1 MMTPL
6 LLAPYTRKLVWGEE
20 RWVVSARPGA
30 SSVVVG
36 GEYAGWTLD
45 RVVEKEGVSLT
56 GVRSPNPR
64 ELPLLMKI
72 IDARRPLSLQV
83 HPDSASANTLG
94 GDAKNEAW
102 YVLSAD
108 SNGSAAK
115 EELSA
120 CILAGL
126 KDGVTEESLRSA
138 IADGTAGDAAV
149 RRPVKPG
156 DIYYI
161 PGGTVHA
168 IGGGTRIFEVQQTG
182 ETTYRLF
189 DWNRKDANGEMRPLH
204 VEKALKAIN
213 WNEQGGKLFRK
224 RVGTPFFTMYEQEL
238 DGKFTRTMDGVS
250 FRTLF
255 VVDGVLEVTSGG
267 ETVAATSGVG
277 VVVPADTDEF
287 TLKGR
292 AKIISVTL

>member
-1 MMTPL
+1 MTTPL
-6 LLAPYTRKLVWGEE
+6 LLAAHTRKLIWGEE
-20 RWVVSARPGA
+20 RWVVSARRGA
-30 SSVVVG
+30 SSVVVNG
-36 GEYAGWTLD
+36 KYAGWTLD
-45 RVVEKEGVSLT
+45 KVIEAEGESVV
-56 GVRSPNPR
+56 GVRAPNPQ

-83 HPDSASANTLG
+83 HPDMDAAGRLG
-94 GDAKNEAW
+94 GEAKNEAW
-102 YVLSAD
+102 YVLAADPAVASAGE
-108 SNGSAAK
+108 NI
-115 EELSA
+115 SA

-126 KDGVTEESLRSA
+126 KDGVKPDEFRAA
-138 IADGTAGDAAV
+138 IADGTAGDYAL

-189 DWNRKDANGEMRPLH
+189 DWNRTDGQGNRRELH
-204 VEKALKAIN
+204 IDRGLEAIN
-213 WNEQGGKLFRK
+213 WNEQGGQLFRK
-224 RVGTPFFTMYEQEL
+224 RVVSPFFTMYEQEL
-238 DGKFTRTMDGVS
+238 DGKLTRTMDGVS

-255 VVDGVLEVTSGG
+255 VVDGVLEVESGG
-267 ETVAATSGVG
+267 ETVAVTAGVG
-277 VVVPADTDEF
+277 VIIPADTDEF

-292 AKIISVTL
+292 ARIISVTL